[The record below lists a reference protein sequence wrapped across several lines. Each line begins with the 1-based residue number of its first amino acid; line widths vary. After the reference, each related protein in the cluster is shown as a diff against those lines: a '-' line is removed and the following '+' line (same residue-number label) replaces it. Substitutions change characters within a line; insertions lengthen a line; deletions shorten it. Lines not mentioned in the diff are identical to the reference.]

1 MLRSSVVFIDG
12 ECLESPRPD
21 IRTFQ
26 RDTTVVVLG
35 QEAGLDSAV
44 DYGVRLLDDFCSVAT
59 HLGKSG
65 IYECFARG
73 PLALSDPCDVAHA
86 PFTT

>member
-12 ECLESPRPD
+12 ERLESPRPD

-59 HLGKSG
+59 LGKSG

-73 PLALSDPCDVAHA
+73 LLALSDPRDVAHA